1 MTCGLCALP
10 HTSFGAFLSAAAR
23 GQRRASR
30 ASPGGGG
37 GRGGPQAHFVVLWVL
52 VVAFLQCGRMHPSDV
67 PLLVA
72 VAGVHEPNIVR
83 HFALPQAQPYVP
95 PRAREVVY

>member
-1 MTCGLCALP
+1 MRFC
-10 HTSFGAFLSAAAR
+10 
-23 GQRRASR
+23 QRRPAGSAVLPER
-30 ASPGGGG
+30 AREGGG